1 MLREIEVTP
10 GWYRYKTQTPIRPG
24 LYYQF
29 DARRPDPLT
38 KRRLGLIAASTPSGD
53 FRWLAPHEDWTKWVV
68 QGLFVKETTCYGK
81 SEEDSFARGVL
92 GETWTRLRPYQQRFI
107 QDGLECLSRGWSYRR
122 ACVVGLGGGKSLI
135 GLGLCAFGE
144 RCVVLAPRHIH
155 DTWRNEA
162 AKWGL
167 PCPEI
172 STYESAHKI
181 GGPIDVL
188 ILDEVLRAANP
199 DTQRSA
205 ATRQLSERASVVVAL
220 TGTPTAGRGPLDWRW
235 LDCVR
240 PGCVPTEETP
250 WRFLFSDC
258 TEQKEVAPGRKAF
271 VTPADGW
278 DTARIAA
285 WVAPFVYRVDTSE
298 LLAHLPPVQ
307 YQVIRVPQ
315 PRDWDVVVRGAA
327 TERGTMKRVSQARM
341 LSDGFVYDDG
351 GTPVRVNSDKATAI
365 REFVEGLGE
374 PVVVVARWRESIA
387 HLAKEL
393 AEFNPAVVASESA
406 DVAWQLARFRSGET
420 SVLII
425 SARYGEG
432 IDGLQ
437 DRARVL
443 VFMSNGSANDRKQ
456 MEGRLFRH
464 GQSRGVVVVDVVSD
478 STMDERQLQLIREQ
492 SDLAE
497 SQIDRILAAEFGL
510 EG

>member
-1 MLREIEVTP
+1 MLREITVGG

-24 LYYQF
+24 LYWQF
-29 DARRPDPLT
+29 EQRRPDDLT
-38 KRRLGLIAASTPSGD
+38 KRRLGLIAALTPSGE
-53 FRWLAPHEDWTKWVV
+53 FRWLAPRADWVRWVV
-68 QGLFVKETTCYGK
+68 QGLFVKEQTVYGTQVD
-81 SEEDSFARGVL
+81 EGWIR
-92 GETWTRLRPYQQRFI
+92 ETIGAAYDAARPYQQRFI
-107 QDGLECLSRGWSYRR
+107 QDAAVCIQRGWAYRR
-122 ACVVGLGGGKSLI
+122 ACLMGLGGGKTLTA
-135 GLGLCAFGE
+135 LCVGAFGE
-144 RCVVLAPRHIH
+144 RVVVLAPRHVH
-155 DTWRNEA
+155 DTWKNEA

-181 GGPIDVL
+181 GGEVDVL
-188 ILDEVLRAANP
+188 ILDECLRCANP

-205 ATRQLSERASVVVAL
+205 ATRSLSERASVVVAL

-235 LDCVR
+235 LDVVR
-240 PGCVPTEETP
+240 PGCVPQEETP
-250 WRFLFSDC
+250 WRFLFSDA
-258 TEQKEVAPGRKAF
+258 TEYKEVAPGKKAY
-271 VTPADGW
+271 VTPANGW
-278 DTARIAA
+278 NVERIAQ
-285 WVAPFVYRVDTSE
+285 WVNPFVYRVDTSE

-307 YQVIRVPQ
+307 YQTLRVPQ

-341 LSDGFVYDDG
+341 LSDGFVYDDQG
-351 GTPVRVNSDKATAI
+351 SPVRVNSDKATAI

-387 HLAKEL
+387 HLAREL
-393 AEFNPAVVASESA
+393 AAFDPAVVASESA
-406 DVAWQLARFRSGET
+406 DVAWQLQRFRSGQT

-464 GQSRGVVVVDVVSD
+464 GQQRGCVVVDVVSEG
-478 STMDERQLQLIREQ
+478 TMDERQIELIRTQ

-497 SQIDRILAAEFGL
+497 SQVDKILSCEFGL